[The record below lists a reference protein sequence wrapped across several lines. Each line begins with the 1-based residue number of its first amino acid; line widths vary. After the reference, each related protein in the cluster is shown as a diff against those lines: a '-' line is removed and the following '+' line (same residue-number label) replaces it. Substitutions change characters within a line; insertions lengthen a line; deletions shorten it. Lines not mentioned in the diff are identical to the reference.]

1 MITKNKGDREFN
13 VTVFRYDPATDKEGY
28 YETYQV
34 PAKEGLTILGALTYI
49 CENIDSSL
57 AYSYSCVWG
66 ECRACMVQ
74 VNGRTVKS
82 CMVKLSRDVK
92 IDPLPGREIIRDLVV
107 IDKELVSD
115 RRLKSESASRS

>member
-1 MITKNKGDREFN
+1 MTAKNKDDRKFM
-13 VTVFRYDPATDKEGY
+13 VTVFRYDPATDNEGR

-34 PAKEGLTILGALTYI
+34 PASEGLTILGALTYI
-49 CENIDSSL
+49 CDNIDSSL
-57 AYSYSCVWG
+57 AYSYSCVCG

-74 VNGRTVKS
+74 VNGRPVKS

-92 IDPLPGREIIRDLVV
+92 IGPLPGREIVRDLVV

-115 RRLKSESASRS
+115 RRLKSKSVFLS